1 MRYKELIS
9 QISLKELLDKI
20 IELHFNK
27 HMFTLKGKLE
37 WYPVTNQQK
46 TRYLKK
52 RGKELKFQ
60 RRRYKTTEVFWE
72 KPKEEKKWSKDYR
85 EFKSISILTDEEMIV
100 RWNDD
105 IEKYEEI
112 K

>member
-1 MRYKELIS
+1 MSYTETM
-9 QISLKELLDKI
+9 LLLSD
-20 IELHFNK
+20 L
-27 HMFTLKGKLE
+27 
-37 WYPVTNQQK
+37 
-46 TRYLKK
+46 
-52 RGKELKFQ
+52 
-60 RRRYKTTEVFWE
+60 
-72 KPKEEKKWSKDYR
+72 EKKWSKDYR